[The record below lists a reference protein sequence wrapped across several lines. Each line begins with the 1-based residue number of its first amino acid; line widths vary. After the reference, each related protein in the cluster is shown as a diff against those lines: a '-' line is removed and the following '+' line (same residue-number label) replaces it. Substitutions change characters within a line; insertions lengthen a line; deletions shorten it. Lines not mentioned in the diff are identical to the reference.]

1 MQSQARA
8 SFARSKTYW
17 LAYAAVTFASAPLC
31 AHDYWIER
39 SGDSYTLYQGHVY
52 SSHKGEERVPYDPV
66 LVKRAACARD
76 DGAVASLEFSRAYPV
91 RVSGRCAAVLMEIDS
106 GYWSQTFS
114 ETVQKPK
121 TEVRGALRGWRAEES
136 IKRIDAWDPRLA
148 KPLSMG
154 FELVPLE
161 DPLAL
166 KPGDKLRVLVTWR
179 GQPKSGVAVAYAGDA
194 RGVTGRDGE
203 INVRLRRPGV
213 QVLSASFDEPIE
225 DPNAD
230 KVVRGTILQF
240 EMKK

>member
-1 MQSQARA
+1 MRSHARA
-8 SFARSKTYW
+8 SVG
-17 LAYAAVTFASAPLC
+17 LACLALALTAPAH

-39 SGDSYTLYQGHVY
+39 SGDSYTLHQGHVY
-52 SSHKGEERVPYDPV
+52 SSHKGEERVSYDPT
-66 LVKRAACARD
+66 LVKRAVCARD
-76 DGAVASLEFSRAYPV
+76 EGTVASLDFARSYPV
-91 RVSGRCAAVLMEIDS
+91 RVSGRCGAILMEVDS
-106 GYWSQTFS
+106 GYWSQTFT

-121 TEVRGALRGWRAEES
+121 SEVRGALRGWRAEES
-136 IKRIDAWDPRLA
+136 IKRIDAWSAALA
-148 KPLSMG
+148 KPLSTG

-166 KPGDKLRVLVTWR
+166 KPGDKLRLLVTWR

-225 DPNAD
+225 ALNAD
-230 KVVRGTILQF
+230 KVVHGTILQF
-240 EMKK
+240 EVKK